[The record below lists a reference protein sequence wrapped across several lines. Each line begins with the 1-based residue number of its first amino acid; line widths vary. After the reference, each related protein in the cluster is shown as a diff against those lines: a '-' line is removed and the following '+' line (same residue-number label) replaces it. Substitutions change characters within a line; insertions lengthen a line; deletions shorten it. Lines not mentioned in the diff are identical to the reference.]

1 MIDLNELVLTLYEIE
16 VVRFGRFE
24 LHSGKLSPIYID
36 LRLLASYP
44 AVLRQVAQAYSE
56 LLAKLPCDVIAAIPY
71 AGLPIGTA
79 IALETGLPLIYPRK
93 VAKSYGTGKQIEGK
107 WSIGQTAV
115 IIEDLITSGDSIL
128 QGVAMLKSAGLHIN
142 DAIVLID
149 RQQGGGQNLAEQGY
163 QLHAVLSLPQMLTIL
178 EQHGRLTSAQHREI
192 FRMLYD
198 HQ

>member
-1 MIDLNELVLTLYEIE
+1 MIDLNELVLTLYRIE

-44 AVLRQVAQAYSE
+44 TVLRQVAQAYSE
-56 LLAKLPCDVIAAIPY
+56 LLTHLHCDVIAAIPY

-107 WSIGQTAV
+107 WTIGQTAV

-128 QGVAMLKSAGLHIN
+128 QGIAMLKTVGLQIN
-142 DAIVLID
+142 DAVVLID
-149 RQQGGGQNLAEQGY
+149 RQQGGSENLANQGY
-163 QLHAVLSLPQMLTIL
+163 QLHAVLTLPQMLTIL
-178 EQHGRLTSAQHREI
+178 EEQGQLSSGQHREI
-192 FRMLYD
+192 YRQLYNN
-198 HQ
+198 

>member
-1 MIDLNELVLTLYEIE
+1 MDLNELVLTLYRIE

-44 AVLRQVAQAYSE
+44 TVLRQVAQAYSE
-56 LLAKLPCDVIAAIPY
+56 LLTHLHCDVIAAIPY

-107 WSIGQTAV
+107 WTIGQTAV

-128 QGVAMLKSAGLHIN
+128 QGIAMLKTVGLQIN
-142 DAIVLID
+142 DAVVLID
-149 RQQGGGQNLAEQGY
+149 RQQGGSEHLANQGY
-163 QLHAVLSLPQMLTIL
+163 QLHAVLTLPQMLTIL
-178 EQHGRLTSAQHREI
+178 EEQGQLSSGQHREI
-192 FRMLYD
+192 YRQLYNN
-198 HQ
+198 